1 MAAPGYSLAELK
13 AVVRILNI
21 MLDIAKED
29 DEDVIRVSDV
39 EQLRDTYQ
47 RKVKAAQRW
56 HR

>member
-39 EQLRDTYQ
+39 EQLRDKYQ

-56 HR
+56 QR